1 MTAARLSWWTC
12 DPSSDQMSDSA
23 SLHLPLR
30 TKGPTLGSLAEQ
42 PRAWRV
48 SVEACAAQ
56 QRVRW
61 AFFYHFKAE
70 MGLLP
75 F

>member
-1 MTAARLSWWTC
+1 MTAARLVSRLLTKC
-12 DPSSDQMSDSA
+12 PT
-23 SLHLPLR
+23 LHLPFP

-42 PRAWRV
+42 ARAWRV

-56 QRVRW
+56 QRVRR